1 MKNMLKLGL
10 VVCGFALATVA
21 TSIEAQAG
29 PDGAPGGCVSN
40 GVCGTTSSGTELNG
54 KWRE

>member
-1 MKNMLKLGL
+1 MKNILKLGL

-29 PDGAPGGCVSN
+29 PDGAPGSCEGN
-40 GVCGTTSSGTELNG
+40 GNCGTTSEGTQLNG